1 MKKEELDP
9 LRAKYLQGET
19 SLEEERLL
27 KEHSDDAF
35 FGGLKEPS
43 GKMDW
48 DFDAFMEATAQDE
61 SEKNAKVINL
71 PKRIIMIT
79 SIAASVLIGFLIFRP
94 KENAEQHV
102 NAKQIAQHSV
112 SEDRTVDAET
122 LQQVIPETPKLM
134 ENRVEES
141 VIASIPRSK
150 KRPQSSVR
158 SEASV
163 KTVESPVELEEE
175 LYVEVNGVR
184 IYNEEEALEITETAL
199 HLATSNLKRGAAGLE
214 KIKHLN
220 IEI

>member
-1 MKKEELDP
+1 MKKEELDQ

-27 KEHSDDAF
+27 KEHADDAF

-48 DFDAFMEATAQDE
+48 DFEAFMEATTVEEGVKDAR
-61 SEKNAKVINL
+61 VVNL

-79 SIAASVLIGFLIFRP
+79 SIAASLLIGFLIFRP
-94 KENAEQHV
+94 KDDVVQPINQ
-102 NAKQIAQHSV
+102 KQIAEHSV
-112 SEDRTVDAET
+112 ADNTTAHAET
-122 LQQVIPETPKLM
+122 LQQVQPETIEVTEPKR
-134 ENRVEES
+134 EKVVVAS
-141 VIASIPRSK
+141 VPVSK
-150 KRPQSSVR
+150 RRPQSSSR
-158 SEASV
+158 RAGKMEMDKSSTE
-163 KTVESPVELEEE
+163 VEEG

-184 IYNEEEALEITETAL
+184 IYDEQKALEITETAL
-199 HLATSNLKRGAAGLE
+199 SLATSNLKRGVAGLE